1 MSPELSVI
9 IPVFNERD
17 NVLELW
23 DSLKAALKP
32 LDGDWECVWADDGST
47 DGTWELLSGL
57 ADAEPQCRA
66 VSLARN
72 FGQTAAMSAGIAA
85 ARGEYIA
92 ALDGD
97 LQNDPADI
105 PAMLKAARDGA
116 DVVSGWRKE
125 RKDPFVSR
133 VLPSMA
139 ANWLISAVTGVRLRD
154 YGCTLKVYRASFLK
168 ELELYGEMHRF
179 LPALAGYR
187 GAVIK
192 ETPVAHRPRLRG
204 GSKYGLG
211 RIFKVALD
219 LLTVKFM
226 GDYLSKPIYVFG
238 GAGLLLGL
246 SSVIMAGWT
255 LYNKLANGVF
265 VKDQPLFLVAIF
277 FALVGIQF
285 MLLGLIAEMLMRT
298 YYGASG
304 RPPYRV
310 RRKAGF

>member
-1 MSPELSVI
+1 MSPELSVV
-9 IPVFNERD
+9 IPVLNERD
-17 NVLELW
+17 NVLDLW

-32 LDGDWECVWADDGST
+32 LDGDWECVWVDDGSA

-57 ADAEPQCRA
+57 ADAEPECRA

-72 FGQTAAMSAGIAA
+72 FGQTAALSAGIAA

-105 PAMLKAARDGA
+105 PAMLAAARDGA
-116 DVVSGWRKE
+116 DVVSGWR
-125 RKDPFVSR
+125 RDRRDPFLSR
-133 VLPSMA
+133 VLPSRA

-187 GAVIK
+187 GASIK
-192 ETPVAHRPRLRG
+192 EVPVSHRPRTRG
-204 GSKYGLG
+204 NSKYGLW
-211 RIFKVALD
+211 RIFKVTLD

-226 GDYLSKPIYVFG
+226 GDYLTKPIYVFG
-238 GAGLLLGL
+238 GTGLLLGL
-246 SSVIMAGWT
+246 SSAIMAGWT
-255 LYNKLANGVF
+255 LYNKLADGVF

-277 FALVGIQF
+277 FALVGTQF
-285 MLLGLIAEMLMRT
+285 ILLGLIAEMLMRT

-304 RPPYRV
+304 KPPYRV

>member
-23 DSLKAALKP
+23 DSLKAALAP
-32 LDGDWECVWADDGST
+32 LDGEWECVWADDGST
-47 DGTWELLSGL
+47 DGTWELLAGL
-57 ADAEPQCRA
+57 ADAEPECRA
-66 VSLARN
+66 ISLTRN
-72 FGQTAAMSAGIAA
+72 FGQTAALSAGIAA

-105 PAMLKAARDGA
+105 PAMLETARNGA

-125 RKDPFVSR
+125 RKDPFFSR
-133 VLPSMA
+133 VLPSRA

-211 RIFKVALD
+211 RTIKVALD

-285 MLLGLIAEMLMRT
+285 ILLGLIAEMLMRT
-298 YYGASG
+298 YYGSSG

-310 RRKAGF
+310 RRKSGF

>member
-285 MLLGLIAEMLMRT
+285 ILLGLIAEMLMRT